1 MKMGGPKHSR
11 IKSNEEAKMGDFQ
24 MIIQNP
30 QGGNFLRRI
39 EWNKET
45 FSARV
50 KEIANRYKG
59 ELQISTPEDK
69 KKAKADRAYLN
80 SIRTEIDSRRKE
92 IKAAIMEPY
101 DIFEAEVK
109 EGTAQLDAVA
119 AAIDEQIKAYETRE
133 KEEKIKQIREYW
145 ENHKDRPGSRGPL
158 QELTS
163 WERIQNPKWVN
174 ASYTIKKACEEIDAA
189 FSEAISNLQS
199 IEQIDDDRT
208 IKDIMV
214 NKLVETG
221 SLRAA
226 YDVQAKIHQQEKIR
240 REQQEREEKA
250 RREADEQRARARRE
264 AEEAEQ
270 KKKAQDTAAE
280 RLEAMRARLAVQ
292 QAAEPEGG
300 TSDAGTEGNEATA
313 AESNENM
320 PAAGDA
326 GRAVA
331 SPDNQNTTCDDAQ
344 GYAGQDPRRAQEEK
358 IYKAQFWV
366 AGTKEQ
372 LKALADYIKDIG
384 LAGYGTIK

>member
-1 MKMGGPKHSR
+1 
-11 IKSNEEAKMGDFQ
+11 MGDFQ

-39 EWNKET
+39 EWNKEAFT
-45 FSARV
+45 KQVQA
-50 KEIANRYKG
+50 IAKRYSG

-69 KKAKADRAYLN
+69 KKAKEDRAFLN
-80 SIRTEIDSRRKE
+80 GIKKEIDARRKE
-92 IKAAIMEPY
+92 VKAAIMEPY

-119 AAIDEQIKAYETRE
+119 AAIDEQIKAYELRE

-145 ENHKDRPGSRGPL
+145 ENHKDKPGSRGPL

-214 NKLVETG
+214 SKLVETG

-240 REQQEREEKA
+240 RE
-250 RREADEQRARARRE
+250 

-270 KKKAQDTAAE
+270 RKKAQATAAE
-280 RLEAMRARLAVQ
+280 GLEALRARLATQ
-292 QAAEPEGG
+292 ETLKPEGG

-313 AESNENM
+313 AESNETM